1 MNRRIF
7 ESFAALTAT
16 LLLASL
22 LLLSCGK
29 DDGGKVIPKD
39 KLSEIYAEM
48 FVLDQWVGTESRLR
62 READTSMVY
71 APILEKYGYNYDDY
85 LASVDYYMKDP
96 ERYSRILRTTSEILN
111 RRLSDLQAQKE
122 EMLSAERAAHRRDS
136 LLRLVHFDIDS
147 AITAMS
153 RVNPSD
159 SVVSEIQP
167 FGVLSI
173 RFVQRGDT
181 SYAGPEVIVRSDTLK
196 VVSDTLK
203 NVPDSLKAASDSLKS
218 AGEGLGAVPGSSN
231 ADAEKFPLKLSP
243 ENLEKAPDSALVL
256 QADEGKSRRTP
267 LRLHKRKGEDAKIKE

>member
-1 MNRRIF
+1 MIKRIF
-7 ESFAALTAT
+7 ESFAAFTAT
-16 LLLASL
+16 FAVASL
-22 LLLSCGK
+22 LLLSCAK

-71 APILEKYGYNYDDY
+71 APILEKYGFNYDDY

-111 RRLSDLQAQKE
+111 RRLSELQAQKK
-122 EMLSAERAAHRRDS
+122 EMESAEKAAHRRDS
-136 LLRLVHFDIDS
+136 LLNLVHFDIDS
-147 AITAMS
+147 AIVAMS

-159 SVVSEIQP
+159 SVISEIQP

-181 SYAGPEVIVRSDTLK
+181 SYVGPRVIVRCDTSK
-196 VVSDTLK
+196 TVS
-203 NVPDSLKAASDSLKS
+203 DSLKAVSDSLKAVS
-218 AGEGLGAVPGSSN
+218 DSLKRAGERLGTVPGSFK
-231 ADAEKFPLKLSP
+231 ADAEKGPLKLAP
-243 ENLEKAPDSALVL
+243 KNLKKAPDSALVL
-256 QADEGKSRRTP
+256 REKEGKFRRTP
-267 LRLHKRKGEDAKIKE
+267 LRLRKGDGDEAKIKE

>member
-1 MNRRIF
+1 MIKRIF

-96 ERYSRILRTTSEILN
+96 ERYSRILRTTSELLN
-111 RRLSDLQAQKE
+111 RRLSELQAQKK
-122 EMLSAERAAHRRDS
+122 EMESAEKAAHRRDS
-136 LLRLVHFDIDS
+136 LLNLVHFDIDS
-147 AITAMS
+147 AIVAMS

-159 SVVSEIQP
+159 SLISEIQP

-181 SYAGPEVIVRSDTLK
+181 SYAGPEVIVRKDTLK
-196 VVSDTLK
+196 TVS
-203 NVPDSLKAASDSLKS
+203 DSLKAASDSLKR
-218 AGEGLGAVPGSSN
+218 AGEGLGTVPGSFN
-231 ADAEKFPLKLSP
+231 VDAEKGSLKLAP
-243 ENLEKAPDSALVL
+243 ENLKKAPDSALVL
-256 QADEGKSRRTP
+256 REKDEKFRRTP
-267 LRLHKRKGEDAKIKE
+267 IRLRKGDGDDAKIKE

>member
-1 MNRRIF
+1 MSKRIF
-7 ESFAALTAT
+7 EGFVAFA
-16 LLLASL
+16 LASL

-29 DDGGKVIPKD
+29 GDGGKVIPKD

-71 APILEKYGYNYDDY
+71 APILERYGYNYDDY

-111 RRLSDLQAQKE
+111 RRLSELQAQKK
-122 EMLSAERAAHRRDS
+122 EMVSAEKAAHRRDS
-136 LLRLVHFDIDS
+136 LLNLVHFDLDS
-147 AITAMS
+147 AIVAMS

-181 SYAGPEVIVRSDTLK
+181 SYAGPEVIVRRDT
-196 VVSDTLK
+196 
-203 NVPDSLKAASDSLKS
+203 LKAASDSLGAVDK
-218 AGEGLGAVPGSSN
+218 GLGAVSDSSKTDQDKTK
-231 ADAEKFPLKLSP
+231 AAKEQLKLTP
-243 ENLEKAPDSALVL
+243 GNLKKAPDSSLVL
-256 QADEGKSRRTP
+256 PENDGKFRRAPLKLRKSEG
-267 LRLHKRKGEDAKIKE
+267 EAAKIKE

>member
-1 MNRRIF
+1 MVKRIF
-7 ESFAALTAT
+7 ESFAALAAT

-22 LLLSCGK
+22 LLFSCGK

-96 ERYSRILRTTSEILN
+96 ERYSRILRTTSELLN
-111 RRLSDLQAQKE
+111 RRLSELQAQKK
-122 EMLSAERAAHRRDS
+122 EMESAEKAAHRRDS
-136 LLRLVHFDIDS
+136 LLNLVHFDLDS

-159 SVVSEIQP
+159 SLISEIQP

-181 SYAGPEVIVRSDTLK
+181 SYAGPEVIVRCDTLK
-196 VVSDTLK
+196 TVS
-203 NVPDSLKAASDSLKS
+203 DSLKAVSDSLKR
-218 AGEGLGAVPGSSN
+218 AGEGLGTVPGSFK
-231 ADAEKFPLKLSP
+231 ADAEKGSLKLAP
-243 ENLEKAPDSALVL
+243 ENLKKAPDSALVL
-256 QADEGKSRRTP
+256 REKDEKFRRTP
-267 LRLHKRKGEDAKIKE
+267 IRLRKGDGDDAKIKE